1 MSNKVSNETTKK
13 GGWKIAIFALGVLL
27 IIGATVYSVI
37 TRHSDAVGAPSNKG
51 SAPSAVAAAG
61 VNVPAA
67 QGIGDLTWV
76 KKLNSVFTDH
86 DFIFVLL
93 PESDSDLTKKVADQ
107 VTMAAAKIEAEGV
120 RVDTLTLNPSN
131 PEFSL
136 TTDRL
141 AITQLP
147 AVLAFSIS
155 GNGAIIKGEITET
168 KLLQAYLVVSKP
180 PICAPGSSS
189 GCCPTK

>member
-13 GGWKIAIFALGVLL
+13 AGWKIAVFALGVLL
-27 IIGATVYSVI
+27 VVGAVVYSVI
-37 TRHSDAVGAPSNKG
+37 IRQSDAVGAPSNKG
-51 SAPSAVAAAG
+51 LAPSAVAAAG
-61 VNVPAA
+61 VNVPAS

-147 AVLAFSIS
+147 AVLAIGVS
-155 GNGAIIKGEITET
+155 GKGAIMTGDITEG
-168 KLLQAYLVVSKP
+168 KLLQTYVTLSQPV
-180 PICAPGSSS
+180 CAPGSSP
-189 GCCPTK
+189 GCCP

>member
-1 MSNKVSNETTKK
+1 MSNKVSNETTQKA
-13 GGWKIAIFALGVLL
+13 GWKIAVFALGVLL
-27 IIGATVYSVI
+27 VVGAVVYSLI
-37 TRHSDAVGAPSNKG
+37 IRQSDAVGAPSNKG
-51 SAPSAVAAAG
+51 LAPSAVAAAG
-61 VNVPAA
+61 VNVPAS

-93 PESDSDLTKKVADQ
+93 PESDGDLTKKVADQ

-180 PICAPGSSS
+180 PLCAPGSSP
-189 GCCPTK
+189 GCCP